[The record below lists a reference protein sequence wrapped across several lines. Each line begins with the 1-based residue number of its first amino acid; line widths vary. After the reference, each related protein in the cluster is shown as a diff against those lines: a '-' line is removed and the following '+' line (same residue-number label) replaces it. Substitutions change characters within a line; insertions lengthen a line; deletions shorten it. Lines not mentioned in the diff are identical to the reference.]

1 MKLRVYVETSVISY
15 LTSRPALDVITAGH
29 QATTYKWWEDER
41 SKYELFI
48 SQFVID
54 EALGGDP
61 VAAHRRIASL
71 EGLARLNIEH
81 SEIPSLARTLIS
93 ERALPQKAFVDA
105 LHIAVAAFYGVD
117 ILLTW
122 NFKHIA
128 NGAMMRHIER
138 VCSESGCPCPKLLT
152 PLQLLGDE
160 NVD

>member
-1 MKLRVYVETSVISY
+1 
-15 LTSRPALDVITAGH
+15 
-29 QATTYKWWEDER
+29 
-41 SKYELFI
+41 
-48 SQFVID
+48 VID
-54 EALGGDP
+54 EARGGDP
-61 VAAHRRIASL
+61 VAAQKRIASL
-71 EGLARLNIEH
+71 EGLTRLNVDRP
-81 SEIPSLARTLIS
+81 EIPRLASLLIS

-105 LHIAVAAFYGVD
+105 LHIAVAAVYGVD

-138 VCSESGCPCPKLLT
+138 VCRESGWPCPQLLT